1 MGGSA
6 VHSRLGLRGKMGFKF
21 FRRQQPDGAVTD
33 AFRGP
38 GISEADHAA
47 FHHIVSRARELFGA
61 AVETDSIVVGSGSLP
76 VVSVGALSVIGEQ
89 WIVIDTHDHNN
100 LLYPSRL
107 ELDWETG
114 VAEAIAVL
122 EAYQTRQL
130 LAPTPGDVLTARVIA
145 LVGSAGEVTVSM
157 VQAEFSHII
166 SVRPHRRGALPFNL
180 NVTTGFVV
188 VLESPHLGWWT
199 FGGDYDNDGT
209 QEAFR
214 VVEQLV
220 LRGGTVHS
228 TRGRSELL
236 GAGGT
241 SISGP
246 HRDGVQTRHPK
257 TVEFLPY
264 RAP

>member
-1 MGGSA
+1 
-6 VHSRLGLRGKMGFKF
+6 MGFKF
-21 FRRQQPDGAVTD
+21 FRRQQSGGLATD

-38 GISEADHAA
+38 GIPEGDHAA
-47 FHHIVSRARELFGA
+47 FNHIVDRARQLFGT
-61 AVETDSIVVGSGSLP
+61 AVETDSIEVGSGRLP
-76 VVSVGALSVIGEQ
+76 VLRIGALSVIGEQ
-89 WIVIDTHDHNN
+89 WIVVDSHEHDS
-100 LLYPSRL
+100 LLYPGRL
-107 ELDWETG
+107 ELDWESG
-114 VAEAIAVL
+114 VAETVAVL
-122 EAYQTRQL
+122 EAYQARQL
-130 LAPTPGDVLTARVIA
+130 LAPTPGDVLTARVIT
-145 LVGSAGEVTVSM
+145 LVRGSGEVTVSM

-166 SVRPHRRGALPFNL
+166 SVRPHRKGALPFNL
-180 NVTTGFVV
+180 NVTTGLVV

-199 FGGDYDNDGT
+199 FGGGYDNDGT
-209 QEAFR
+209 QEAFK

-236 GAGGT
+236 AADGT

-246 HRDGVQTRHPK
+246 HRDGVRKRHLK